1 MDLIYEYIFFRFL
14 TIYNSPENR
23 SFLLFDSLIKLKAF
37 WDAIV
42 GIRRIW
48 NDRRDIQKARKATTS
63 QFGSDMTW
71 SIGKLIFRAT
81 DSRPIPSALI
91 LKDGSA
97 SGQAGNTDG
106 S

>member
-1 MDLIYEYIFFRFL
+1 
-14 TIYNSPENR
+14 
-23 SFLLFDSLIKLKAF
+23 
-37 WDAIV
+37 
-42 GIRRIW
+42 
-48 NDRRDIQKARKATTS
+48 
-63 QFGSDMTW
+63 MTW